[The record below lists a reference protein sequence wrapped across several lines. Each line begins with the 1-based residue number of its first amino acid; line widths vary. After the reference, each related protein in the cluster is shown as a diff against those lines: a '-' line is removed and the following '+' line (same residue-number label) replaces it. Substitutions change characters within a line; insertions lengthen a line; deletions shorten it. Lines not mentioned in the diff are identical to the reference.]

1 MENDAESKTVRMELS
16 RIVITETSENQVI
29 VLREVNGT
37 RQFPIWIGIYEA
49 TAIDRNLKDI
59 RAPRPLTHDLLC
71 SVFGALGATLERI
84 VVTDLR
90 NTTFYAK
97 LILKR
102 DSETIEVDSRP
113 SDAIAI
119 ATSLDAPI
127 YVEERVL
134 EQVGQ
139 AEG

>member
-1 MENDAESKTVRMELS
+1 MERDVEPTAVRMELA

-29 VLREVNGT
+29 VLREVNGS

-59 RAPRPLTHDLLC
+59 RAPRPLTHDLAC
-71 SVFGALGATLERI
+71 TIISVLGATLERI
-84 VVTDLR
+84 VVTELR

-97 LILKR
+97 LILSR
-102 DSETIEVDSRP
+102 DGETFEVDSRP

-119 ATSLDAPI
+119 ATHLDVPI

-134 EQVGQ
+134 EQVSQGG
-139 AEG
+139 E